1 MSSPAITVRLAQC
14 SAFGEEAK
22 DMRGKICVQV
32 NIIVKIKKQKR
43 KKGGGK
49 GRRNKFL
56 KETYLQ
62 YSLHMQKS
70 KRALGKAGVEYLHRF
85 PHSSDTTSS
94 LHRGAGG
101 ITLAWPN
108 S

>member
-1 MSSPAITVRLAQC
+1 MSSPTITVQLAQG
-14 SAFGEEAK
+14 SAFGVEAK

-32 NIIVKIKKQKR
+32 NIIVKIKKKHKR
-43 KKGGGK
+43 KKGEK
-49 GRRNKFL
+49 GWRNKFL
-56 KETYLQ
+56 KEIYLQ

-101 ITLAWPN
+101 ITLA
-108 S
+108 

>member
-22 DMRGKICVQV
+22 DMRGKIRVQV
-32 NIIVKIKKQKR
+32 NIIVKIKKIKM
-43 KKGGGK
+43 KKKKGGK

-70 KRALGKAGVEYLHRF
+70 KRALGKARVEYLHCF
-85 PHSSDTTSS
+85 PHLSDTTSS

-101 ITLAWPN
+101 ITLA
-108 S
+108 